1 MAEDSFEKAR
11 KAFFGTVTTTPK
23 SSVSP
28 AEFLKPPNKAPQYQS
43 HRSLA
48 RQSLASFAESWNRT
62 SMRVST
68 STALSIESGC
78 ALSCRLGKFSSF
90 PQSPRV
96 QFGRI
101 FLFDRTIN
109 SLSFC
114 RVSDLAENRA
124 NCGRAS
130 FFRLILRSSVP
141 KSAPAAVRQ
150 LW

>member
-11 KAFFGTVTTTPK
+11 KAFFRTVTTTPK

-28 AEFLKPPNKAPQYQS
+28 AEFLKPPNKATQYQS

-78 ALSCRLGKFSSF
+78 ALSLAGLANSRHSLKVRAFSLDGFSF
-90 PQSPRV
+90 ST
-96 QFGRI
+96 G
-101 FLFDRTIN
+101 L
-109 SLSFC
+109 
-114 RVSDLAENRA
+114 
-124 NCGRAS
+124 
-130 FFRLILRSSVP
+130 
-141 KSAPAAVRQ
+141 
-150 LW
+150 